1 MSEHI
6 VVTVTMPDGRKK
18 RKRYRNKEQQPKAK
32 LPEDRKKT
40 A

>member
-6 VVTVTMPDGRKK
+6 VVMVTLPDGRKK

-32 LPEDRKKT
+32 LPRENQKT

>member
-1 MSEHI
+1 MSEYS
-6 VVTVTMPDGRKK
+6 VVIVTMPDGRKK

>member
-6 VVTVTMPDGRKK
+6 VVMVTLPDGRKK

>member
-1 MSEHI
+1 MSEHSVMI
-6 VVTVTMPDGRKK
+6 VTLPDGRKK
-18 RKRYRNKEQQPKAK
+18 RKRHRNKEQQSKAK